1 MKAIVI
7 TEKGLPVALA
17 EVREN
22 QGRADLE
29 AMREE
34 CERNAKAKA
43 EKELKEKE
51 ALEKRINTLEERNL
65 KIEDAIKLLLGLGG
79 DLDEVEKEFNGGEAN
94 G

>member
-7 TEKGLPVALA
+7 TEKGLPMALA
-17 EVREN
+17 EVREY
-22 QGRADLE
+22 QGRDDLE

-43 EKELKEKE
+43 EKELKERE
-51 ALEKRINTLEERNL
+51 ALENRMKALEESNSRL
-65 KIEDAIKLLLGLGG
+65 TGAIKLLLGLGG

>member
-7 TEKGLPVALA
+7 TEKGLPMALA
-17 EVREN
+17 EVREY

-34 CERNAKAKA
+34 CERNAEAKAKK
-43 EKELKEKE
+43 EKEWKE
-51 ALEKRINTLEERNL
+51 ALESRIKTLEERDS
-65 KIEDAIKLLLGLGG
+65 KIENAIKLLLGLGG
-79 DLDEVEKEFNGGEAN
+79 DLDEVEKEFGGEAN

>member
-17 EVREN
+17 EVREY

-34 CERNAKAKA
+34 CERNAEAKAK
-43 EKELKEKE
+43 KEKE
-51 ALEKRINTLEERNL
+51 EREALESRMKALEESNS
-65 KIEDAIKLLLGLGG
+65 KITDAIKPLLGFGG
-79 DLDEVEKEFNGGEAN
+79 ELEDVEKEFGGEAN